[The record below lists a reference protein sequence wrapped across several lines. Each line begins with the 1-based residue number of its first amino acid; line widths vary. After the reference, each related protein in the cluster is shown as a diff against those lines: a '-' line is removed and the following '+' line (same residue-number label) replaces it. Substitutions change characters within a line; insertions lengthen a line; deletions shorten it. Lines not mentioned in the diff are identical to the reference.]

1 MSNLLFHSTFFAIFQ
16 FDDLLSSSG
25 MADTK
30 TLAARFGMDITTE
43 AFWRSSLDV
52 IRKQIVEFERLV
64 GSASS

>member
-1 MSNLLFHSTFFAIFQ
+1 
-16 FDDLLSSSG
+16 
-25 MADTK
+25 MADAK

-43 AFWRSSLDV
+43 EFWRSSLDV